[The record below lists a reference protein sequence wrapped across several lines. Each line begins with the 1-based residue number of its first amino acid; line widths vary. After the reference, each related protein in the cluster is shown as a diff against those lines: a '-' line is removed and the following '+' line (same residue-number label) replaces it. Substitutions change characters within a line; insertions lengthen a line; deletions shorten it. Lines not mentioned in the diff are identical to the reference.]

1 MEKNISGVILA
12 GGENKRFDGL
22 FKPEIV
28 IEGRTIL
35 SRISDVIEEIFDE
48 LIIVINDPL
57 KFNESRSFK
66 TTGDIF
72 IKAGP
77 LGGLHAALKKSTR
90 EAVFAFAGDMP
101 FLDKKLILEMI
112 EIFNAERCQ
121 VLVPKVDDHAE
132 PLHAIYHR
140 SVLKDIEKYLS
151 GNNDFA
157 VWKFLNR
164 IDVRY
169 LMLSGSSDIKKA
181 FTNIN
186 SSDQLKDLT

>member
-28 IEGRTIL
+28 IEGKTIL
-35 SRISDVIEEIFDE
+35 SRITDVIEEIFEE
-48 LIIVINDPL
+48 LIIVINDQL
-57 KFNESRSFK
+57 KFNETHSLKS
-66 TTGDIF
+66 TVDLF

-90 EAVFAFAGDMP
+90 EAVFTFAGDMP

-121 VLVPKVDDHAE
+121 VLVPKVDDNAE

-157 VWKFLNR
+157 VWKFLNG

-169 LMLSGSSDIKKA
+169 LELSGSSDIKKA